1 MNTPLGHGEV
11 VLSIQRLQQ
20 EFEGLVVR
28 GLRAVDS
35 GQLSTLENIGE
46 EFSRI
51 GADHLAGRIA
61 SLVEAIRNDDR
72 SAAAA
77 LLRAQTSL
85 RLFERIL
92 TLEVAA
98 ATLHAMLPALP
109 EEEPPC

>member
-1 MNTPLGHGEV
+1 MNIPLGQDEV
-11 VLSIQRLQQ
+11 VLSIQRLRQ

-35 GQLSTLENIGE
+35 GQLSTLANIGE

-51 GADHLAGRIA
+51 GADHLAGRIGT
-61 SLVEAIRNDDR
+61 LVEAIRNDDR

-98 ATLHAMLPALP
+98 ASLHAMLPAP